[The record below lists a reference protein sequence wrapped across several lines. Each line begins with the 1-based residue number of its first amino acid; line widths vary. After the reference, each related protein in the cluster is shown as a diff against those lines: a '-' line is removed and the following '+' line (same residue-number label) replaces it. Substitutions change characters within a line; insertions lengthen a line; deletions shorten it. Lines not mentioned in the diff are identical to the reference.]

1 MGSPI
6 DAFTPK
12 SFRLINASGKR
23 RNLALAS
30 ACSVAAL
37 SLACGVGSAQA
48 AEKSENSINTL
59 LEEVQVV
66 ARKRGD
72 AERLQDVPV
81 AATAYSGDQLE
92 ALQTRD
98 LESLA
103 FKMPNV
109 QMDDAGTI
117 KSTANFTVRGLGV
130 NSSIPSIDPT
140 VGVFVDGMYMGINA
154 GVILD
159 LFDLEGIEVLRGP
172 QGLLFGRN
180 VTGGAVV
187 VKTAKPTEEF
197 NSKVRFSTTA
207 QKETNL
213 AGTVSG
219 KISDSV
225 NGRLTAYYSD
235 DQGWFENK
243 ATGNDNFGASTTW
256 FVRPS
261 FTVDLGESADLIVRL
276 EKGHVDADGIT
287 GINRGEGAK
296 ALAASVGITDW
307 DNSEDSFEIAIDEEG
322 YAKTDWSQAIAEYN
336 REVAFGNGT
345 ITNVLA
351 WRDYET
357 AGDGDID
364 STPLPLF
371 HSSSVID
378 QSQISNE
385 LRYSG
390 RFGST
395 SVTSGLYWF
404 SQDLKY
410 MEGRQI
416 LGVLAA
422 LGPPYDQ
429 LFPQMHIGGGLQDH
443 EAKGVFTQ
451 ADIDLNEAWVL
462 TLGGRYSWEE
472 KDVQIAAIQQ
482 NNGCDMSGCGT
493 YEFNDS
499 EKWSAFTPKVGLQWV
514 MSDTAQTYAVWTK
527 GFRSGGYNMRNTVP
541 GEEPGPTDQEE
552 QNSLELGAKMQWLDG
567 RVKTNMALF
576 HNTIDDMQREVN
588 LPSETAGVAQLIRNT
603 ADATIRGAE
612 FEMMAAA
619 TDNLLLTMNVG
630 YVDGEYDDVWL
641 DISGDGVVD
650 SADYALEIPRLAPWT
665 YGVGMVHDLQLG
677 SWGSLT
683 SRINYNHRDAS
694 AYTDNNRGMLSEVEM
709 VDFSIGI
716 EPDGGNYRVALFGK
730 NMLDEVSEGNDTQLP
745 TALGPVVMGPGAS
758 FTPLNRGRIVGIEL
772 NYEI

>member
-1 MGSPI
+1 MGSQS
-6 DAFTPK
+6 DAFNKHQFTLK
-12 SFRLINASGKR
+12 TVNSRGK
-23 RNLALAS
+23 NLVLAS
-30 ACSVAAL
+30 ACSFAAM
-37 SLACGVGSAQA
+37 SLACGVGSAHA
-48 AEKSENSINTL
+48 AENSINTL
-59 LEEVQVV
+59 LEEVEVV

-197 NSKVRFSTTA
+197 MSKVRFSTTA
-207 QKETNL
+207 QQETNL

-219 KISDSV
+219 QISEKV

-235 DQGWFENK
+235 DKGWFENK
-243 ATGNDNFGASTTW
+243 ANGNDNLGASTTW

-261 FTVDLGESADLIVRL
+261 FTVDIGESADLIVRL
-276 EKGHVDADGIT
+276 ESGHVDADGPI
-287 GINRGEGAK
+287 GQNRGDFSQAI
-296 ALAASVGITDW
+296 AASVGVTDW
-307 DNSEDSFEIAIDEEG
+307 DNSENSFEVAIDNEG
-322 YAKTDWSQAIAEYN
+322 WAETDWNQAIAEYN
-336 REVAFGNGT
+336 QDVAFGNGT
-345 ITNVLA
+345 ITNILA

-357 AGDGDID
+357 AGEGDID
-364 STPLPLF
+364 SLPVHLF
-371 HSSSVID
+371 HSYSLID
-378 QSQISNE
+378 QDQLSNE

-390 RFGST
+390 RFGNT
-395 SVTSGLYWF
+395 SVTSGVYWF
-404 SQDLKY
+404 TQDLKY
-410 MEGRQI
+410 IEERNL
-416 LGVLAA
+416 LGGA
-422 LGPPYDQ
+422 LV
-429 LFPQMHIGGGLQDH
+429 MAGGGVQDH
-443 EAKGVFTQ
+443 TAKGVFTQ
-451 ADIDLNEAWVL
+451 ADIDLNESWVL
-462 TLGGRYSWEE
+462 TLGGRYSSEE
-472 KDVQIAAIQQ
+472 KSADIASIIPG
-482 NNGCDMSGCGT
+482 NGCDRDACPA
-493 YEFNDS
+493 YDFNDTES
-499 EKWSAFTPKVGLQWV
+499 WSAFTPKLGMQWLL
-514 MSDTAQTYAVWTK
+514 SDSAQAYAVWTK
-527 GFRSGGYNMRNTVP
+527 GFRSGGYNMRNTAF
-541 GEEPGPTDQEE
+541 GESPGPTDQEE
-552 QNSLELGAKMQWLDG
+552 QNSFEIGAKSQWLGG
-567 RVKTNMALF
+567 RVKTNMAVF

-603 ADATIRGAE
+603 ANATIRGAE
-612 FEMMAAA
+612 FEMMAGL
-619 TDNLLLTMNVG
+619 TDSLLMTMNLG
-630 YVDGEYDDVWL
+630 YVDGEYDDIWL
-641 DISGDGVVD
+641 DLTGDGVVD
-650 SADYALEIPRLAPWT
+650 GADYDLEIPRLAPWT
-665 YGVGMVHDLQLG
+665 YGVGLVHDLQLG
-677 SWGSLT
+677 SWGALT

-694 AYTDNNRGMLSEVEM
+694 AYTDNNAGMLSEVEM
-709 VDFSIGI
+709 VDFSIGFS
-716 EPDGGNYRVALFGK
+716 PDSGNYRLALFGK

-745 TALGPVVMGPGAS
+745 GMLGPVTLGPNS
-758 FTPLNRGRIVGIEL
+758 TFTPINRGRIVGIEL

>member
-1 MGSPI
+1 MGSQS
-6 DAFTPK
+6 DAFTSHDCSNTAK
-12 SFRLINASGKR
+12 VKTSNS
-23 RNLALAS
+23 RNLVLAS
-30 ACSVAAL
+30 ACSFAAM
-37 SLACGVGSAQA
+37 SLACGVGTAHA
-48 AEKSENSINTL
+48 AGNSVDTL

-197 NSKVRFSTTA
+197 ASKIRFSTTA
-207 QKETNL
+207 QQETNL

-219 KISDSV
+219 KISESV

-235 DQGWFENK
+235 DKGWFENK
-243 ATGNDNFGASTTW
+243 FNGNDNLGASTTW

-276 EKGHVDADGIT
+276 ESGHVDADGPI
-287 GINRGEGAK
+287 GQNRGDFSP
-296 ALAASVGITDW
+296 LIAASVGVTDW
-307 DNSEDSFEIAIDEEG
+307 DNSEDSFEVAIDNEG
-322 YAKTDWSQAIAEYN
+322 WAETDWTQAIAEYN
-336 REVAFGNGT
+336 RDVAFGSGT
-345 ITNVLA
+345 ITNILA

-357 AGDGDID
+357 DGEGDID
-364 STPLPLF
+364 SLPVHLF
-371 HSSSVID
+371 HSYSLID
-378 QSQISNE
+378 QDQLSNE

-390 RFGST
+390 RFGAT
-395 SVTSGLYWF
+395 AITSGVYWF
-404 SQDLKY
+404 TQDLKY
-410 MEGRQI
+410 IEERDL
-416 LGVLAA
+416 LGGA
-422 LGPPYDQ
+422 LV
-429 LFPQMHIGGGLQDH
+429 MAGGGVQDH
-443 EAKGVFTQ
+443 TAMGVFTQ
-451 ADIDLNEAWVL
+451 ADIDLNDSWVL
-462 TLGGRYSWEE
+462 TLGGRYSSEE
-472 KDVQIAAIQQ
+472 KSADIASIIPG
-482 NNGCDMSGCGT
+482 NGCDREGCTT
-493 YEFNDS
+493 YDFSDTE
-499 EKWSAFTPKVGLQWV
+499 EWSAFTPKVGMQWLI
-514 MSDTAQTYAVWTK
+514 SNSAQAYAVWTK
-527 GFRSGGYNMRNTVP
+527 GFRSGGYNMRNTAF
-541 GEEPGPTDQEE
+541 GESPGPTDQEE
-552 QNSLELGAKMQWLDG
+552 QNSFEIGAKTQWLDG

-588 LPSETAGVAQLIRNT
+588 LPSATAGVAQLIRNT

-612 FEMMAAA
+612 FEMMAGL
-619 TDNLLLTMNVG
+619 TDSLLMTMNVG
-630 YVDGEYDDVWL
+630 YVDGEYDDIWL
-641 DISGDGVVD
+641 DLTGDGVVD
-650 SADYALEIPRLAPWT
+650 GADYGLEIPRLAPWT

-677 SWGSLT
+677 SWGALT

-694 AYTDNNRGMLSEVEM
+694 AYTDNNAGMLSEVEM
-709 VDFSIGI
+709 VDFSIGFT
-716 EPDGGNYRVALFGK
+716 PDSGSYRLALFGK

-745 TALGPVVMGPGAS
+745 GMLGPVTLGPNS
-758 FTPLNRGRIVGIEL
+758 TFTPINRGRIVGIEL
-772 NYEI
+772 NYDI

>member
-1 MGSPI
+1 MGSQSN
-6 DAFTPK
+6 AFNSQSLTLK
-12 SFRLINASGKR
+12 TASARSK
-23 RNLALAS
+23 NLVLAS
-30 ACSVAAL
+30 ACSFAAM
-37 SLACGVGSAQA
+37 SMACGVGA
-48 AEKSENSINTL
+48 AHAAENSINTL
-59 LEEVQVV
+59 LEEVEVV

-197 NSKVRFSTTA
+197 VSKVRFSTTA
-207 QKETNL
+207 QQETNL

-219 KISDSV
+219 QISETV

-243 ATGNDNFGASTTW
+243 ANGNDNLGASTTW

-261 FTVDLGESADLIVRL
+261 FTVDIGESADLIVRL
-276 EKGHVDADGIT
+276 ESGHVDADGPI
-287 GINRGEGAK
+287 GQNRGDFSQAIAESAG
-296 ALAASVGITDW
+296 VTNW
-307 DNSEDSFEIAIDEEG
+307 DNSEDSFEVAIDEEG
-322 YAKTDWSQAIAEYN
+322 WAETDWTQAIAEYN
-336 REVAFGNGT
+336 HDVSFGNGT
-345 ITNVLA
+345 ITNILA

-357 AGDGDID
+357 VGEGDID
-364 STPLPLF
+364 SLPVHLF
-371 HSSSVID
+371 HSYSLID
-378 QSQISNE
+378 QDQLSNE

-390 RFGST
+390 RFGNT
-395 SVTSGLYWF
+395 SVTSGVYWF
-404 SQDLKY
+404 TQDLKY
-410 MEGRQI
+410 IEERNL
-416 LGVLAA
+416 LGGA
-422 LGPPYDQ
+422 LV
-429 LFPQMHIGGGLQDH
+429 MTGGGVQDH
-443 EAKGVFTQ
+443 TAKGVFTQ
-451 ADIDLNEAWVL
+451 ADIDLNESWVL
-462 TLGGRYSWEE
+462 TLGGRYSIEE
-472 KDVQIAAIQQ
+472 KSVDIASIIPLPGLNDCDRQ
-482 NNGCDMSGCGT
+482 GCTAYDFS
-493 YEFNDS
+493 DS
-499 EKWSAFTPKVGLQWV
+499 EEWSAFTPKVGMQWV
-514 MSDTAQTYAVWTK
+514 MSDSAQAYAVWTK
-527 GFRSGGYNMRNTVP
+527 GFRSGGYNMRNTGVDP
-541 GEEPGPTDQEE
+541 ASGLPYLPGPTDQEE
-552 QNSLELGAKMQWLDG
+552 QNSFEIGAKSQWLGG
-567 RVKTNMALF
+567 RVKTNVALF
-576 HNTIDDMQREVN
+576 HNTIDDMQRELN
-588 LPSETAGVAQLIRNT
+588 LPSATAGVTQLIRNT

-612 FEMMAAA
+612 FEMMAGL
-619 TDNLLLTMNVG
+619 TDSLLMTMNLG
-630 YVDGEYDDVWL
+630 YVDGEYDDIWL
-641 DISGDGVVD
+641 DISGTDGVVD

-665 YGVGMVHDLQLG
+665 YGIGMVHDLQLG
-677 SWGSLT
+677 SWGALT

-694 AYTDNNRGMLSEVEM
+694 AYTDNNLGMLSEVEM
-709 VDFSIGI
+709 VDFSIGFT
-716 EPDGGNYRVALFGK
+716 PDSANYRLALFGK

-745 TALGPVVMGPGAS
+745 GMLGPVPLGPNS
-758 FTPLNRGRIVGIEL
+758 TFTPLNRGRIVGIEL

>member
-1 MGSPI
+1 MGSPS
-6 DAFTPK
+6 DAFTSK
-12 SFRLINASGKR
+12 SFRLTYASGR
-23 RNLALAS
+23 GRNLVLAS
-30 ACSVAAL
+30 ACSVAAM
-37 SLACGVGSAQA
+37 SLACGVGTAHA
-48 AEKSENSINTL
+48 MENSIDTL

-197 NSKVRFSTTA
+197 TSKVRFSTTA
-207 QKETNL
+207 QQETNL
-213 AGTVSG
+213 AGTISG

-243 ATGNDNFGASTTW
+243 ATGNDNFGASETW

-261 FTVDLGESADLIVRL
+261 FTVDLSETADLIVRL

-307 DNSEDSFEIAIDEEG
+307 DNSEDSFELAIDEEG

-336 REVAFGNGT
+336 QDVAFGNGT

-357 AGDGDID
+357 IGDGDID

-371 HSSSVID
+371 HSSSLIEQD
-378 QSQISNE
+378 QISNE
-385 LRYSG
+385 LRYAG

-422 LGPPYDQ
+422 LGAPYDQ
-429 LFPQMHIGGGLQDH
+429 LFPQLHNGGGLQDH

-451 ADIDLNEAWVL
+451 ADIDLNESWVL
-462 TLGGRYSWEE
+462 TFGGRYSWEE
-472 KDVQIAAIQQ
+472 KEVQIASIQQ
-482 NNGCDMSGCGT
+482 NNGCDLYGCEV

-514 MSDTAQTYAVWTK
+514 MSDSAQSYAVWTK

-541 GEEPGPTDQEE
+541 GESPGPTDQEE
-552 QNSLELGAKMQWLDG
+552 QNSFELGAKVQWLDG
-567 RVKTNMALF
+567 RIKTNMALF

-588 LPSETAGVAQLIRNT
+588 LPSQSAGVAQLIRNT
-603 ADATIRGAE
+603 ANATIRGAE
-612 FEMMAAA
+612 FELMAAA
-619 TDNLLLTMNVG
+619 TDNLLLTMNLG
-630 YVDGEYDDVWL
+630 YVDGEYDDIWL

-650 SADYALEIPRLAPWT
+650 GADYALEIPRLAPWT

-677 SWGSLT
+677 SWGALT

-694 AYTDNNRGMLSEVEM
+694 AYTDNNLGMLSEVEM

-716 EPDGGNYRVALFGK
+716 EPDGGNYRIALFGK

-745 TALGPVVMGPGAS
+745 AALGPIVMGSGAS

>member
-1 MGSPI
+1 MGSPS

-12 SFRLINASGKR
+12 SFRLAYSSAGTNGKG
-23 RNLALAS
+23 RNLVLTS
-30 ACSVAAL
+30 ACSIAAM
-37 SLACGVGSAQA
+37 SLACGIGTAHA
-48 AEKSENSINTL
+48 MENSIDTL

-197 NSKVRFSTTA
+197 TSKVRFSTTA
-207 QKETNL
+207 QQETNL

-243 ATGNDNFGASTTW
+243 ATGNDNFGASETW

-261 FTVDLGESADLIVRL
+261 FTVDLSETANLIVRL
-276 EKGHVDADGIT
+276 ESGHVDADGIT
-287 GINRGEGAK
+287 GINHGDSAQ
-296 ALAASVGITDW
+296 AIAASVGVTDW
-307 DNSEDSFEIAIDEEG
+307 DNSKDSFELAIDEEG
-322 YAKTDWSQAIAEYN
+322 WAETDWSQAIAEYN
-336 REVAFGNGT
+336 QDVAFGNGT

-357 AGDGDID
+357 SGVGDID
-364 STPLPLF
+364 SLPLPIF
-371 HSSSVID
+371 HSYSLID
-378 QSQISNE
+378 QNQLSNE

-395 SVTSGLYWF
+395 SVTSGVYWF
-404 SQDLKY
+404 TQDLEY
-410 MEGRQI
+410 IEQRSFSGGSLVM
-416 LGVLAA
+416 A
-422 LGPPYDQ
+422 
-429 LFPQMHIGGGLQDH
+429 GGGVQDH
-443 EAKGVFTQ
+443 TAVGVFTQ
-451 ADIDLNEAWVL
+451 ADIDLNESWVL
-462 TLGGRYSWEE
+462 TLGGRYSKEE
-472 KDVQIAAIQQ
+472 KDADIASIAPGG
-482 NNGCDMSGCGT
+482 GCDREACYSYDFSDT
-493 YEFNDS
+493 E
-499 EKWSAFTPKVGLQWV
+499 EWSAFTPKVGLQWAI
-514 MSDTAQTYAVWTK
+514 SDSAQSYAVWTK

-541 GEEPGPTDQEE
+541 GESPGPTDQEE
-552 QNSLELGAKMQWLDG
+552 QNSFELGAKLQWLDG
-567 RVKTNMALF
+567 RVKANMALF

-588 LPSETAGVAQLIRNT
+588 LPIEPAGVAQLIRNT
-603 ADATIRGAE
+603 ANATIRGAE
-612 FEMMAAA
+612 FELMAAA
-619 TDNLLLTMNVG
+619 SENLLLTMNLG

-650 SADYALEIPRLAPWT
+650 GADYALEIPRLAPWT

-677 SWGSLT
+677 SWGALT

-694 AYTDNNRGMLSEVEM
+694 AYTDNNLGMLSEVEM

-745 TALGPVVMGPGAS
+745 TSMGGVGAS

>member
-1 MGSPI
+1 MGSQS
-6 DAFTPK
+6 DAFTSHDCSNTAK
-12 SFRLINASGKR
+12 VKTSNS
-23 RNLALAS
+23 RNLVLAS
-30 ACSVAAL
+30 ACSFAAM
-37 SLACGVGSAQA
+37 SLACGVGTAQA
-48 AEKSENSINTL
+48 AGNSVDTL

-197 NSKVRFSTTA
+197 ASKIRFSTTA
-207 QKETNL
+207 QQETNL

-219 KISDSV
+219 KISESV

-235 DQGWFENK
+235 DKGWFENK
-243 ATGNDNFGASTTW
+243 FNGNDNLGASTTW

-276 EKGHVDADGIT
+276 ESGHVDADGPI
-287 GINRGEGAK
+287 GQNRGDFSP
-296 ALAASVGITDW
+296 LIAASVGVTDW
-307 DNSEDSFEIAIDEEG
+307 DNSEDSFEVAIDNEG
-322 YAKTDWSQAIAEYN
+322 WAETDWTQAIAEYN
-336 REVAFGNGT
+336 RDVAFGSGT
-345 ITNVLA
+345 ITNILA

-357 AGDGDID
+357 DGEGDID
-364 STPLPLF
+364 SLPVHLF
-371 HSSSVID
+371 HSYSLID
-378 QSQISNE
+378 QDQLSNE

-390 RFGST
+390 RFGAT
-395 SVTSGLYWF
+395 AITSGVYWF
-404 SQDLKY
+404 TQDLKY
-410 MEGRQI
+410 IEERNL
-416 LGVLAA
+416 LGGA
-422 LGPPYDQ
+422 LV
-429 LFPQMHIGGGLQDH
+429 MAGGGVQDH
-443 EAKGVFTQ
+443 TAMGVFTQ
-451 ADIDLNEAWVL
+451 ADIDLNDSWVL
-462 TLGGRYSWEE
+462 TLGGRYSSEE
-472 KDVQIAAIQQ
+472 KSADIASIIPG
-482 NNGCDMSGCGT
+482 NGCDRDGCAT
-493 YEFNDS
+493 YDFSDTE
-499 EKWSAFTPKVGLQWV
+499 EWSAFTPKVGMQWLI
-514 MSDTAQTYAVWTK
+514 SNSAQAYAVWTK
-527 GFRSGGYNMRNTVP
+527 GFRSGGYNMRNTAF
-541 GEEPGPTDQEE
+541 GESPGPTDQEE
-552 QNSLELGAKMQWLDG
+552 QNSFEIGAKTQWLDG

-588 LPSETAGVAQLIRNT
+588 LPSATAGVAQLIRNT

-612 FEMMAAA
+612 FEMMAGL
-619 TDNLLLTMNVG
+619 TDSLLMTMNVG
-630 YVDGEYDDVWL
+630 YVDGEYDDIWL
-641 DISGDGVVD
+641 DLTGDGVVD
-650 SADYALEIPRLAPWT
+650 GADYGLEIPRLAPWT

-677 SWGSLT
+677 GWGALT

-694 AYTDNNRGMLSEVEM
+694 AYTDNNAGMLSEVEM
-709 VDFSIGI
+709 VDFSIGFT
-716 EPDGGNYRVALFGK
+716 PDSGSYRLALFGK

-745 TALGPVVMGPGAS
+745 GMLGPVTLGPNS
-758 FTPLNRGRIVGIEL
+758 TFTPINRGRIVGIEL
-772 NYEI
+772 NYDI